1 MFLRCFEL
9 LLLLSPTLCGPI
21 DGSPPHKKHVIH
33 GFWLAG
39 QFVILSYKDFFL
51 FHSPFSLTHI
61 FSWLWDFYPQFL
73 AFPGVCVCVC
83 VCVCDFFSYIIITSM
98 PINNQCSAIFFFLFA
113 TILAPCIHVY
123 QPHGHLWSLHFIAR
137 CYNLQPPYYLT
148 KPSASRSQ
156 PLRPWALLSN
166 TLGHASC

>member
-51 FHSPFSLTHI
+51 FLSPFSLTHI

-73 AFPGVCVCVC
+73 AFPGVCVCVWLLFIHNYHLYAYKQP
-83 VCVCDFFSYIIITSM
+83 VFCD
-98 PINNQCSAIFFFLFA
+98 FFFLFA

-137 CYNLQPPYYLT
+137 CYNLQSPYYLT